1 LGATG
6 VYDFRTSHG
15 IQVASL
21 IRVRAISA
29 QPGTVI
35 LEGVCL
41 RVVLKRL
48 RLKAFRHVYVK
59 ALSEHGVWS
68 DEAECKL
75 HEAIDVFLQKERE
88 AMSAMERFLGAAT
101 TDTSSA
107 LDLPLFREDVIRY
120 HASWLPSK
128 RADFVFL
135 RHPVMPNHAV
145 ERTGHTTGV
154 FPCGCP

>member
-1 LGATG
+1 M
-6 VYDFRTSHG
+6 
-15 IQVASL
+15 
-21 IRVRAISA
+21 
-29 QPGTVI
+29 
-35 LEGVCL
+35 
-41 RVVLKRL
+41 LKRL

-68 DEAECKL
+68 DEAECEL

-107 LDLPLFREDVIRY
+107 LDLPLFREEVIRY

-135 RHPVMPNHAV
+135 RHPVMPNNALQLTAYSLRSFV
-145 ERTGHTTGV
+145 APASGSS
-154 FPCGCP
+154 